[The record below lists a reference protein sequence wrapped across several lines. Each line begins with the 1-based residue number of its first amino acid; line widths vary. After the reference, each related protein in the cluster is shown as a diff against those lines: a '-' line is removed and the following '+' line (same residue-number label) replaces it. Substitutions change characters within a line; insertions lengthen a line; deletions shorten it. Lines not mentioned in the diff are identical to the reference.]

1 MTKLLEIKDRV
12 VKFYG
17 KFETYIHP
25 AVKFLLAMLSFL
37 MINRQIGYMEKLQS
51 LPVVLVLALLCGI
64 LPMNFTLWIAMLM
77 ILLHLYSLSL

>member
-37 MINRQIGYMEKLQS
+37 MINRQRKYIIEL
-51 LPVVLVLALLCGI
+51 
-64 LPMNFTLWIAMLM
+64 
-77 ILLHLYSLSL
+77 